1 MTPVYLFSFLLSFA
15 LTWYLTP
22 RIAEAALKIG
32 IVDKPDGK
40 LKTHKKITP
49 YLGGLAIYIP
59 FILTLGMTMRFD
71 LKVFALLLSSTIVL
85 VLGLID
91 DFGALSPGVK
101 LLGQAIAVFVLI
113 KGGIYIQ
120 LIFLPKWAGIA
131 LTFLWLIGI
140 TNAVNIIDIKDGLAV
155 GVVFTAAV
163 FLFIVAVID
172 GNLMVA
178 ILTITF
184 SGGLLGFFRFN
195 WQPAIIYLGDTGSMF
210 LGFLVGALAMSGSY
224 TQNNNIAALSPII
237 LLGVPIF
244 DTFLVSLCRLRK
256 GKSPMHGS
264 PDHFAHRLM
273 KKGWP
278 LVRIVLAAYII
289 TACFGIIMLI
299 LMGLENIW
307 YATIIVSVICIAGI
321 ISLFLL
327 AGIKMNG
334 RK

>member
-1 MTPVYLFSFLLSFA
+1 MIPVYLFSFLLAFA

-22 RIAEAALKIG
+22 RIAKAAYKIG

-40 LKTHKKITP
+40 LKTHKKVTP

-59 FILTLGMTMRFD
+59 FVLTLGMTISFD
-71 LKVFALLLSSTIVL
+71 LTVFALLLSSTIVL

-91 DFGALSPGVK
+91 DFGAISPGVK

-113 KGGIYIQ
+113 NGGIHIQ
-120 LIFLPKWAGIA
+120 LIFMPKWIGIG

-140 TNAVNIIDIKDGLAV
+140 TNAVNIIDIKDGLAT

-163 FLFIVAVID
+163 FLFVVSVID
-172 GNLMVA
+172 GNYMVA

-184 SGGLLGFFRFN
+184 SGSLLGFLRFN

-210 LGFLVGALAMSGSY
+210 LGFLIGALAMGGSY

-244 DTFLVSLCRLRK
+244 DTILVSICRLRK
-256 GKSPMHGS
+256 GKSPMQGS
-264 PDHFAHRLM
+264 PDHFAHRLI
-273 KKGWP
+273 KKGWT
-278 LVRIVLAAYII
+278 LVRINITAYIV
-289 TACFGIIMLI
+289 TAGFGGVMLV

-307 YATIIVSVICIAGI
+307 YATIIVSGIGFAGI
-321 ISLFLL
+321 ILLFLL
-327 AGIKMNG
+327 ANIRMNG
-334 RK
+334 KK